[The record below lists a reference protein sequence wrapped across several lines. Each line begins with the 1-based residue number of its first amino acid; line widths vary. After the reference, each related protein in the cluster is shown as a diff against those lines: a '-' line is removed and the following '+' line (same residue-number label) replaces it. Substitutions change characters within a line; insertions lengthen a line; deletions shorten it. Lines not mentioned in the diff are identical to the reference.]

1 MVDVSNQWLPEMAI
15 SIHLSPSLRVQ
26 VAKNLRQNCFQH
38 LAMRHEEHRR
48 QLLTGGAED
57 LLGQGFD
64 AGAGLRRAFQTW
76 AKANKA

>member
-15 SIHLSPSLRVQ
+15 EPSLRVQ
-26 VAKNLRQNCFQH
+26 VAKNLRQNRFQH

-48 QLLTGGAED
+48 QLVTGGDAED
-57 LLGQGFD
+57 LLGHGFD